1 VRSAGSALVASVG
14 ALLLLAAPA
23 GADSGPLQIWSLSAV
38 EQGVG
43 KVPLAGDAQPS
54 GALDR
59 SVDLGRVALH
69 PHGFGDHARYT
80 ANGAAIEFALMRAR
94 P

>member
-1 VRSAGSALVASVG
+1 MRTALVALV

-23 GADSGPLQIWSLSAV
+23 GARAAETGPLLIWSLSAI

-43 KVPLAGDAQPS
+43 KVPLAGDAQPR
-54 GALDR
+54 GALER

-80 ANGAAIEFALMRAR
+80 ANGAAIEFVLMRAH